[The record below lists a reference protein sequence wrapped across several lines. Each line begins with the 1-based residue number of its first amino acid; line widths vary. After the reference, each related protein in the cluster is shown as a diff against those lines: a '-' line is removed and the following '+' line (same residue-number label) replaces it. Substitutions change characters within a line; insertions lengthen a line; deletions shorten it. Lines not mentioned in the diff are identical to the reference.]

1 MKTTY
6 RRLVRRRIE
15 AALRLKVDRSG
26 PIPTMDAPM
35 ELPPEVVDLATG
47 TLKPQPSASAQRTW
61 RRPQE
66 DL

>member
-15 AALRLKVDRSG
+15 AALRLRVRRSG
-26 PIPTMDAPM
+26 PIPTIDEPIEMPS
-35 ELPPEVVDLATG
+35 EVVDLATG
-47 TLKPQPSASAQRTW
+47 TLQPQPPTRAQRTW
-61 RRPQE
+61 RRPLE

>member
-26 PIPTMDAPM
+26 PIPKMDAPM
-35 ELPPEVVDLATG
+35 EMPSEVVDLATG
-47 TLKPQPSASAQRTW
+47 MLKPQPPAQAQRSW